1 MTVQERNQQIES
13 RFRTVREHL
22 THADPNDFDRQI
34 PPNFVSCDWEH
45 QTITYAFDMEPRFG
59 NPHGMGHGGI
69 VAAML
74 DCAQGSAIDCY
85 STDHPIIVTVSSQ
98 TSYLQ
103 PVQLGKTL
111 YVKVTLQRVGR
122 TLAYCAAEAW
132 QQSGQ
137 LCVTTAG
144 VYHLSPR
151 PQKPQKS

>member
-1 MTVQERNQQIES
+1 
-13 RFRTVREHL
+13 
-22 THADPNDFDRQI
+22 
-34 PPNFVSCDWEH
+34 
-45 QTITYAFDMEPRFG
+45 MEPRFG

-85 STDHPIIVTVSSQ
+85 STDHPIIVTVSLQ

-111 YVKVTLQRVGR
+111 YVKVTLQKVGR

>member
-1 MTVQERNQQIES
+1 MTVQERNQQIET

-22 THADPNDFDRQI
+22 THANPNDFDRQI
-34 PPNFVSCDWEH
+34 PPNFVSCDW
-45 QTITYAFDMEPRFG
+45 
-59 NPHGMGHGGI
+59 
-69 VAAML
+69 

-85 STDHPIIVTVSSQ
+85 STDHPIIVTVSLQ

-111 YVKVTLQRVGR
+111 YVKVTLQKVGR

-151 PQKPQKS
+151 PPMPKA